1 MPQETWLAFGS
12 DEILAQSNAKQ
23 VGGEEV
29 PFAQTLSH
37 LPPALQPDVCRIP
50 GCARLHARKQKPT
63 LNLALCRAFTFRAS
77 HETRVRW
84 PHRPI
89 PERRRRGMELD
100 DPLVRSTG

>member
-50 GCARLHARKQKPT
+50 GCARLHARKTKT
-63 LNLALCRAFTFRAS
+63 DVESGLNGGVGGWNLTI
-77 HETRVRW
+77 HW
-84 PHRPI
+84 
-89 PERRRRGMELD
+89 
-100 DPLVRSTG
+100 